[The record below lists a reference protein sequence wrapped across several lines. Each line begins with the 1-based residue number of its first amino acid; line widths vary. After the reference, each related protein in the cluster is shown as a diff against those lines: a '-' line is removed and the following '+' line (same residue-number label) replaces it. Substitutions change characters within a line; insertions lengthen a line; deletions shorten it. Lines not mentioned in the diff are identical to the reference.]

1 MLYTVLLMRFLA
13 SPGQSRMTRA
23 SVAAVFVLLSSCGGG
38 SSDKKPEVT
47 TTSSTVL
54 LTKNAALNWSI
65 NTPSG
70 LGRPGECVPT
80 GITCR
85 PIRS

>member
-1 MLYTVLLMRFLA
+1 MLYTVLLMKFIALPRC
-13 SPGQSRMTRA
+13 SRTF
-23 SVAAVFVLLSSCGGG
+23 AAVTVLALLSSCGGG

-70 LGRPGECVPT
+70 LVRPGECGPKGT
-80 GITCR
+80 TCR
-85 PIRS
+85 PVRP